1 MSSSLLIFDSA
12 VIFCVLAV
20 TLRIVRAKVKRLP
33 LPPGPRP
40 WPLIGNVFDFPTT
53 HEGRFYFRHKSLY
66 GELSRYSIPYTSFL
80 AYDLIL

>member
-12 VIFCVLAV
+12 IVLCVLAV
-20 TLRIVRAKVKRLP
+20 ALRIVRTKTKRLP

-53 HEGRFYFRHKSLY
+53 HEGRFYFRHKTLY
-66 GELSRYSIPYTSFL
+66 GKLSQYFFPYTPFL
-80 AYDLIL
+80 VYDLIL